1 MRRGGWR
8 ALALVVATAAACDG
22 PAEVAGPVAGP
33 PADVAA
39 VGPSGAGTPSR
50 GSAGPSGP
58 DADDAAPVGPS
69 PLDDPYRGLGTW
81 IDIYD
86 LEAWDHPAR
95 TVRAM
100 RRHGVHTIYLQTS
113 NSSRGRPFVHPE
125 EVVALLDAA
134 ARGGLDVVAWYLP
147 GFRDLRTDLRRTL
160 AAIRLTTP
168 SGNRFAS
175 FALDIESPEVSRQL
189 VRTRR
194 LLVLTE
200 RIRLAV
206 GEAYPLGAIVPS
218 PRRLRT
224 DPWFWPSFPY
234 RRLAEAY
241 DVFLPMTY
249 FTWRVSGR
257 EGASWYTAKNIL
269 ILRQETAG
277 MNVPIHVIGGIAA
290 DASDP
295 ETRGFVRTIRSRNV
309 IGASYYTFPMI
320 RDEQWSL
327 LRAIG

>member
-1 MRRGGWR
+1 MRRGGRR
-8 ALALVVATAAACDG
+8 ALALVVVAAVAAGACDG
-22 PAEVAGPVAGP
+22 PVELSGPVGGA

-39 VGPSGAGTPSR
+39 VGPTGPGDTPDGSPGRADVGA
-50 GSAGPSGP
+50 AG
-58 DADDAAPVGPS
+58 A
-69 PLDDPYRGLGTW
+69 DDPYRGLGTW

-86 LEAWDHPAR
+86 VEAWDHPAR
-95 TVRAM
+95 AVRAM
-100 RRHGVHTIYLQTS
+100 RRHGVRTIYLQTS
-113 NSSRGRPFVHPE
+113 NFNRGRPLVHPE
-125 EVVALLDAA
+125 GVVALLDAA
-134 ARGGLDVVAWYLP
+134 ARNHLDVVAWYLP

-168 SGNRFAS
+168 AGNAFAS
-175 FALDIESPEVSRQL
+175 FALDIESPEVARQL

-194 LLVLTE
+194 LLALTG
-200 RIRLAV
+200 RIRRAV
-206 GEAYPLGAIVPS
+206 GWDYPLGAIVPS

-234 RRLAEAY
+234 RRLAQAY

-249 FTWRVSGR
+249 FTWRVSGGA
-257 EGASWYTAKNIL
+257 GASWYTSKSIL

-277 MNVPIHVIGGIAA
+277 MNVPIHVIGGIAS
-290 DASDP
+290 DASAA

-320 RDEQWSL
+320 RDEQWDV
-327 LRAIG
+327 LRSIG